1 MKLNIAR
8 AAGQRAVKRWGAI
21 ICGVAVATLVV
32 TVGAHSEEQVSA
44 AQQSTETLFKW
55 INFILVAGVIAW
67 ISWKRAPAFF
77 GKRADAISS
86 AVKKATDAR
95 VQADRLLRE
104 AEGKLANLEKEVA
117 GLRAAAQRE
126 SAVEVER
133 IHALTEG
140 DAAKIDAAAKAE
152 IGAAERAARLELK
165 ALAAQLAVSGAES
178 LLAQQLTPETQD
190 LLISNFVKSL
200 ESRPN

>member
-1 MKLNIAR
+1 MKIKMAR

-21 ICGVAVATLVV
+21 FCGVAVAMLVV
-32 TVGAHSEEQVSA
+32 TVGAHGEEPVSA

-104 AEGKLANLEKEVA
+104 AEGKLSNLEKEVA

-126 SAVEVER
+126 SSAEVER
-133 IHALTEG
+133 IRALTEG

-178 LLAQQLTPETQD
+178 LLAQQLTPESQD
-190 LLISNFVKSL
+190 LLINNFVKSL